1 MTAQTTYRCPVCKKP
16 LTKKEFERALKIHEA
31 RQEHFE
37 AQKVQF
43 AKEKREFAANKKKV
57 ARRARQDARQKE
69 RARNERIIGNKDKRI
84 RELNQ
89 TIKLLKR
96 GKTPQEY
103 GPEFEKKLVRRLRAE
118 FRDDDIRHEG
128 KAGDV
133 FQIVRDGGKVTGS
146 IIYECKWT
154 PRISSSHVRQA
165 AQAKMSRN
173 AEFAVLVTIG
183 TKPGFS
189 GLDEMYGVLIVAPAG
204 VLALAT
210 LLRTH
215 LIEIFRA
222 GIEKKDRTKI
232 ANQLLKFIKA
242 PEFRNPI
249 EEIVRTAERLKH
261 GIEEEAIWHF
271 NDWRKRRAAYERI
284 RWDGCAI
291 QENTRRVLRG
301 DAFKQLAQPRER
313 PPSSSNLRAAVSD
326 AFKQLAQPRERPALP
341 APAVAAEVVELT
353 QAEGQAR

>member
-1 MTAQTTYRCPVCKKP
+1 MALQTVYRCPVCKKP
-16 LTKKEFERALKIHEA
+16 LTKKEFERALRIHEA
-31 RQEHFE
+31 RQEHIE
-37 AQKVQF
+37 AQKIELE
-43 AKEKREFAANKKKV
+43 KEKREFERNKKDV
-57 ARRARQDARQKE
+57 ARRAREVARQKE
-69 RARNERIIGNKDKRI
+69 RARNERIIGNKEKRI

-96 GKTPQEY
+96 GKTPQEC
-103 GPEFEKKLVRRLRAE
+103 GPEFEKKLLRRLRTE
-118 FRDDDIRHEG
+118 FQNDDIRHEG

-133 FQIVRDGGKVTGS
+133 FHIVRDGGKVTGS

-154 PRISSSHVRQA
+154 PRISGSHVRQA

-173 AEFAVLVTIG
+173 AEFAVLVTSG

-210 LLRTH
+210 LLRDH

-222 GIEKKDRTKI
+222 GIEKKHRAKI

-249 EEIVRTAERLKH
+249 EEIVHTAERLKH
-261 GIEEEAIWHF
+261 GIEEEARWHL
-271 NDWRKRRAAYERI
+271 NDWRKRGMVYERI
-284 RWDGCAI
+284 RWDAWTI
-291 QENTRRVLRG
+291 QENTQRVLRG
-301 DAFKQLAQPRER
+301 DVFKQLAQPRE
-313 PPSSSNLRAAVSD
+313 
-326 AFKQLAQPRERPALP
+326 KPALP
-341 APAVAAEVVELT
+341 APAVSGEVVELT
-353 QAEGQAR
+353 QGKG